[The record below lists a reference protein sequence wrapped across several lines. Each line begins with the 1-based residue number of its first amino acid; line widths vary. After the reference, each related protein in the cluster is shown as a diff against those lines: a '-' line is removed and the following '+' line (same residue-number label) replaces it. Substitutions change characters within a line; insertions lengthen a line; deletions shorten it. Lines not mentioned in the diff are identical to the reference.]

1 MSEMGLHRR
10 PLAIDNAVHAGVA
23 QTQSSNLAVEAPN
36 AGRSPPAIPQEWEL
50 WCTTRST
57 ARHPSR
63 RRRDCRDANEK
74 GARVRR
80 AGRAMRQLQNPWMV
94 LVNHQTMAIAR

>member
-36 AGRSPPAIPQEWEL
+36 AGRSPPAIAQEWEL

-74 GARVRR
+74 VARMRR
-80 AGRAMRQLQNPWMV
+80 AVRAMRQVQITWVVVVMQQSMGL
-94 LVNHQTMAIAR
+94 